1 MKIYSSSITAPEFE
15 FDFDDS
21 ERYHLNVVKY
31 LHAVKNE
38 CIQHGHNGKHT
49 GKILSLPVADGSA
62 CYMFSD
68 GGRNSRLIHLE
79 IYDSYMSPMAQYMPK
94 SDILK
99 FVKPLEKFIE
109 TF

>member
-1 MKIYSSSITAPEFE
+1 MKIYSSSIAAPEFD

-49 GKILSLPVADGSA
+49 GKILSL
-62 CYMFSD
+62 
-68 GGRNSRLIHLE
+68 R
-79 IYDSYMSPMAQYMPK
+79 
-94 SDILK
+94 
-99 FVKPLEKFIE
+99 
-109 TF
+109 